1 MFFFSFFRFDVIQCG
16 DIEKLIKKRQ
26 AITDPIL
33 YYAFAEEMYS
43 IVLKAHLNTGHG
55 GRDELLMLQEMS

>member
-1 MFFFSFFRFDVIQCG
+1 MKKKHISFFRFDVIQCG

-33 YYAFAEEMYS
+33 YYAIAEEMYS
-43 IVLKAHLNTGHG
+43 IVLRAHLNTGHG
-55 GRDELLMLQEMS
+55 GRDIGG